1 MLYRAAKAV
10 RPPDT
15 PDETVAGES
24 PGAGG
29 AETEVVTRVDL
40 NRTSPHAKPVD
51 APQTHRIASARPL
64 STNAN

>member
-1 MLYRAAKAV
+1 MLYQAAKAV

-29 AETEVVTRVDL
+29 AETEIVTRVGL
-40 NRTSPHAKPVD
+40 NRTSPRTRRAG
-51 APQTHRIASARPL
+51 
-64 STNAN
+64 